1 MKELLKSIILEA
13 IRRASEQGKLPPIDP
28 PPSITL
34 EQPPD
39 ERWGDYATNVA
50 MPLAQ
55 EVGLPPR
62 QVAEEIAGGIRG
74 GGVIKRVEV
83 AGPGFINLTLED
95 RVWFGALK
103 EANLRGE
110 AYGRRELGK
119 GKRVLIEFL
128 SANPTGPLHIGHGR
142 IAALGDILANV
153 LEAAGYEVERE
164 YYINDVGAQMEALG
178 RSVYARY
185 MELWG
190 REVPFPEDGYQGEYI
205 REIAARIKEERGERY
220 LQVPDEEAQEE
231 IRERAKEI
239 ILEGIKEDLE
249 VFRVR
254 FDHWVREASLYEEG
268 LLQEA
273 LDALKEKGLLYE
285 ADGALWFKSTLFGDE
300 KDRVV
305 VRANGTTTYFA
316 SDISYH
322 REKFRRG
329 YDLLVDIWGADHHGY
344 VPRVRAA
351 LRALGLEEE
360 RLKVLLVQLVN
371 LMRGGK
377 KVSMSTRAGEFTTLR
392 EVIEEVGVDACRYF
406 FMLRRADS
414 PVDFDLELAKR
425 QSAENPVYYVQY
437 AHARISSIFRKAAER
452 GVALPEG
459 EVDLGPLVLP
469 EERGLAKRVGLFP
482 DLIEEMALSFEP
494 HRLIPYL
501 QDMVSLFHSYY
512 NKHRVLT
519 EDEGLTAARL
529 YLVKAI
535 RIVVRN
541 ALSLLGIEAPE
552 EM

>member
-1 MKELLKSIILEA
+1 MRELLKSIILEA
-13 IRRASEQGKLPPIDP
+13 IKRAIERGKLPPVDP
-28 PPSITL
+28 LPSIVL
-34 EQPPD
+34 EYPPE
-39 ERWGDYATNVA
+39 ERWGDYATSVA

-55 EVGLPPR
+55 KVGVPPR
-62 QVAEEIAGGIRG
+62 QVAEAIAEEIG
-74 GGVIKRVEV
+74 GGVIKGVEV
-83 AGPGFINLTLED
+83 AGAGFINLTLED
-95 RVWFGALK
+95 RVWFEALK

-110 AYGRRELGK
+110 KYGRGELGK

-142 IAALGDILANV
+142 IAAIGDILANV

-190 REVPFPEDGYQGEYI
+190 KEVPFPEDGYQGEYI
-205 REIAARIKEERGERY
+205 REIAMMLKEEEGERY
-220 LQVPDEEAQEE
+220 LRIPEEEAVEE
-231 IRERAKEI
+231 LKERAKEI
-239 ILEGIKEDLE
+239 ILEGIKGDLE
-249 VFRVR
+249 AFRVR
-254 FDHWVREASLYEEG
+254 FDHWVREASLYEGG
-268 LLQEA
+268 LVEEA
-273 LDALKEKGLLYE
+273 LDALREKGLLYE
-285 ADGALWFKSTLFGDE
+285 ADGALWFRSTLFGDE

-305 VRANGTTTYFA
+305 IRANGTTTYFA

-344 VPRVRAA
+344 VPRVQAA
-351 LRALGLEEE
+351 LRALGFEEGK
-360 RLKVLLVQLVN
+360 LKIILVQLVN

-377 KVSMSTRAGEFTTLR
+377 RISMSTRAGEFTTLR
-392 EVIEEVGVDACRYF
+392 EVMEEVGVDACRYF

-452 GVALPEG
+452 GIPLPEG
-459 EVDLGPLVLP
+459 EVNLGPLKLP
-469 EERGLAKRVGLFP
+469 EERGLAKRIGLFP

-519 EDEGLTAARL
+519 EDGDLTAARL
-529 YLVKAI
+529 YLVRAI
-535 RIVVRN
+535 RVVVRN
-541 ALSLLGIEAPE
+541 SLSLLGIEAPE

>member
-1 MKELLKSIILEA
+1 MRELLKSIVLEA
-13 IRRASEQGKLPPIDP
+13 IKRAIERGKLPPVDP
-28 PPSITL
+28 LPSIVL
-34 EQPPD
+34 EYPPE
-39 ERWGDYATNVA
+39 ERWGDYATSVA

-55 EVGLPPR
+55 KVGVPPR
-62 QVAEEIAGGIRG
+62 QVAEAIAEEIG
-74 GGVIKRVEV
+74 GGVIKGVEV
-83 AGPGFINLTLED
+83 AGAGFINLTLED
-95 RVWFGALK
+95 RVWFEALK

-110 AYGRRELGK
+110 KYGRRELGK

-142 IAALGDILANV
+142 IAAIGDILANV

-190 REVPFPEDGYQGEYI
+190 KEVPFPEDGYQGEYI
-205 REIAARIKEERGERY
+205 REIAMMLKEEEGERY
-220 LQVPDEEAQEE
+220 LRIPEEEAVEE
-231 IRERAKEI
+231 LKERAKEI
-239 ILEGIKEDLE
+239 ILEGIKGDLE
-249 VFRVR
+249 AFRVR
-254 FDHWVREASLYEEG
+254 FDHWVREASLYEGG
-268 LLQEA
+268 LVEEA
-273 LDALKEKGLLYE
+273 LDALREKGLLYE
-285 ADGALWFKSTLFGDE
+285 ADGALWFRSTLFGDE

-305 VRANGTTTYFA
+305 IRANGTTTYFT

-344 VPRVRAA
+344 VPRVQAA
-351 LRALGLEEE
+351 LRALGFEEGK
-360 RLKVLLVQLVN
+360 LKIILVQLVN

-377 KVSMSTRAGEFTTLR
+377 RISMSTRAGEFTTLR
-392 EVIEEVGVDACRYF
+392 EVMEEVGVDACRYF

-452 GVALPEG
+452 GIPLPEG
-459 EVDLGPLVLP
+459 EVNLGPLKLP
-469 EERGLAKRVGLFP
+469 EERGLAKRIGLFP

-519 EDEGLTAARL
+519 EDGDLTAARL
-529 YLVKAI
+529 YLVRAI
-535 RIVVRN
+535 RVVVRN
-541 ALSLLGIEAPE
+541 SLSLLGIEAPE

>member
-1 MKELLKSIILEA
+1 MRELLKSIILEA
-13 IRRASEQGKLPPIDP
+13 IKRAIERGKLPPVDP
-28 PPSITL
+28 LPSIVL
-34 EQPPD
+34 EYPPE
-39 ERWGDYATNVA
+39 ERWGDYATSVA

-55 EVGLPPR
+55 KVGVPPR
-62 QVAEEIAGGIRG
+62 QVAEAIAEEIG
-74 GGVIKRVEV
+74 GGVIKGVEV
-83 AGPGFINLTLED
+83 AGAGFINLTLED
-95 RVWFGALK
+95 RVWFEALK

-110 AYGRRELGK
+110 KYGRGELGK

-142 IAALGDILANV
+142 IAAIGDILANV

-190 REVPFPEDGYQGEYI
+190 KEVPFPEDGYQGEYI
-205 REIAARIKEERGERY
+205 REIAMMLKEEEGERY
-220 LQVPDEEAQEE
+220 LRIPEEEAVEE
-231 IRERAKEI
+231 LKERAKGI
-239 ILEGIKEDLE
+239 ILEGIKGDLE
-249 VFRVR
+249 AFRVR
-254 FDHWVREASLYEEG
+254 FDHWVREASLYEGG
-268 LLQEA
+268 LVEEA
-273 LDALKEKGLLYE
+273 LDALREKGLLYE
-285 ADGALWFKSTLFGDE
+285 ADGALWFRSTLFGDE

-305 VRANGTTTYFA
+305 IRANGTTTYFA

-344 VPRVRAA
+344 VPRVQAA
-351 LRALGLEEE
+351 LRALGFEEGK
-360 RLKVLLVQLVN
+360 LKIILVQLVN

-377 KVSMSTRAGEFTTLR
+377 RISMSTRAGEFTTLR
-392 EVIEEVGVDACRYF
+392 EVMEEVGVDACRYF

-452 GVALPEG
+452 GIPLPEG
-459 EVDLGPLVLP
+459 EVNLGPLKLP
-469 EERGLAKRVGLFP
+469 EERGLAKRIGLFP

-519 EDEGLTAARL
+519 EDGNLTAARL
-529 YLVKAI
+529 YLVRAI
-535 RIVVRN
+535 RVVVRN
-541 ALSLLGIEAPE
+541 SLSLLGIEAPE

>member
-1 MKELLKSIILEA
+1 MRELLKSIILEA
-13 IRRASEQGKLPPIDP
+13 IKRAIERGKLPPVDP
-28 PPSITL
+28 LPSIVL
-34 EQPPD
+34 EYPPE
-39 ERWGDYATNVA
+39 ERWGDYATSVA

-55 EVGLPPR
+55 KVGVPPR
-62 QVAEEIAGGIRG
+62 QVAEAIAEEIG
-74 GGVIKRVEV
+74 GGVIKGVEV
-83 AGPGFINLTLED
+83 AGAGFINLTLED
-95 RVWFGALK
+95 RVWFEALK

-110 AYGRRELGK
+110 KYGRRELGK

-142 IAALGDILANV
+142 IAAIGDILANV

-190 REVPFPEDGYQGEYI
+190 KEVPFPEDGYQGEYI
-205 REIAARIKEERGERY
+205 REIAMMLKEEEGERY
-220 LQVPDEEAQEE
+220 LRIPEEEAVEE
-231 IRERAKEI
+231 LKERAKGI
-239 ILEGIKEDLE
+239 ILEGIKGDLE
-249 VFRVR
+249 AFRVR
-254 FDHWVREASLYEEG
+254 FDHWVREASLYEGG
-268 LLQEA
+268 LVEEA
-273 LDALKEKGLLYE
+273 LDALREKGLLYE
-285 ADGALWFKSTLFGDE
+285 ADGALWFRSTLFGDE

-305 VRANGTTTYFA
+305 IRANGTTTYFT

-344 VPRVRAA
+344 VPRVQAA
-351 LRALGLEEE
+351 LRALGFEEGK
-360 RLKVLLVQLVN
+360 LKIILVQLVN

-377 KVSMSTRAGEFTTLR
+377 RISMSTRAGEFTTLR
-392 EVIEEVGVDACRYF
+392 EVMEEVGVDACRYF

-452 GVALPEG
+452 GIPLPEG
-459 EVDLGPLVLP
+459 EVNLGPLKLP
-469 EERGLAKRVGLFP
+469 EERGLAKRIGLFP

-519 EDEGLTAARL
+519 EDGDLTAARL
-529 YLVKAI
+529 YLVRAI
-535 RIVVRN
+535 RVVVRN
-541 ALSLLGIEAPE
+541 SLSLLGIEAPE

>member
-1 MKELLKSIILEA
+1 MRELLKSIVLEA
-13 IRRASEQGKLPPIDP
+13 IKRAIERGKLPPVDP
-28 PPSITL
+28 LPSIVL
-34 EQPPD
+34 EYPPE
-39 ERWGDYATNVA
+39 ERWGDYATSVA

-55 EVGLPPR
+55 KVGVPPR
-62 QVAEEIAGGIRG
+62 QVAEAIAEEIG
-74 GGVIKRVEV
+74 GGVIKGVEV
-83 AGPGFINLTLED
+83 AGAGFINLTLED
-95 RVWFGALK
+95 RVWFEALK

-110 AYGRRELGK
+110 KYGRGELGK

-142 IAALGDILANV
+142 IAAIGDILANV

-190 REVPFPEDGYQGEYI
+190 KEVPFPEDGYQGEYI
-205 REIAARIKEERGERY
+205 REIAMMLKEEEGERY
-220 LQVPDEEAQEE
+220 LRIPEEEAVEE
-231 IRERAKEI
+231 LKERAKGI
-239 ILEGIKEDLE
+239 ILEGIKGDLE
-249 VFRVR
+249 AFRVR
-254 FDHWVREASLYEEG
+254 FDHWVREASLYEGG
-268 LLQEA
+268 LVEEA
-273 LDALKEKGLLYE
+273 LDALREKGLLYE
-285 ADGALWFKSTLFGDE
+285 ADGALWFRSTLFGDE

-305 VRANGTTTYFA
+305 IRANGTTTYFA

-344 VPRVRAA
+344 VPRVQAA
-351 LRALGLEEE
+351 LRALGFEEGK
-360 RLKVLLVQLVN
+360 LKIILVQLVN

-377 KVSMSTRAGEFTTLR
+377 RISMSTRAGEFTTLR
-392 EVIEEVGVDACRYF
+392 EVMEEVGVDACRYF

-452 GVALPEG
+452 GIPLPEG
-459 EVDLGPLVLP
+459 EVNLGPLKLP
-469 EERGLAKRVGLFP
+469 EERGLAKRIGLFP

-519 EDEGLTAARL
+519 EDGDLTAARL
-529 YLVKAI
+529 YLVRAI
-535 RIVVRN
+535 RVVVRN
-541 ALSLLGIEAPE
+541 SLSLLGIEAPE